1 MNEKPKKPPACDA
14 CKARRVLCHPQPNGA
29 PCPRCVEKNSVC
41 TTTPVARGRPRKNPL
56 PPSYKSSS
64 ISRRPSPPSS
74 QQNQSL
80 SKTSSNCPELTPNF
94 VQHCFDGL
102 ELTPQYNHP
111 LILSTS
117 IKTDIRAVSFQLHL
131 LPPQSQVL
139 ALCIICCASLN
150 SFHPAVLGE
159 GPRPESF
166 VDPRFFSSCPDLR
179 GFGVRRAPVYR
190 ALCAVAHKAAW
201 EVGIILQ
208 PSNENAASCFL
219 LDLLEQYDFSGAS
232 RPWANAYMSHVRAL
246 APIWRTNEAYI
257 ISDAAHWVG
266 HLMGDALI
274 SARSRT
280 PMLVT
285 PNDQLLLCG
294 PEAQSLTMIIV
305 SLKKFPQIPNLSL
318 LWSLLKSYL
327 SHVITLSRQLSDT
340 IAGDYARTN
349 PLSESAIISFISSLV
364 QMHTALTLI
373 LDHVDA
379 SIDPLSN
386 NNSPLVL
393 DNVAR
398 TCAYGSIFG
407 FIGLV
412 LPFYRELQYRETC
425 DAEVLGYH
433 TRNRLLL
440 LCAQAHELAVL
451 GVRELAR
458 CLRYLPK
465 VHYMPVH
472 WSTIFTWA
480 EFCAEEAE
488 SVSAAGL
495 SPECARDIEII
506 VNELKLLGY
515 SLDAVSSPSVQAL
528 IQCLE
533 VHINKVN
540 LDMVLPMEGGWLAG
554 PFDVELAY

>member
-14 CKARRVLCHPQPNGA
+14 CKGRRVLCHPQPNGA

-56 PPSYKSSS
+56 PPSQSAPT
-64 ISRRPSPPSS
+64 SRRPSPPSLP
-74 QQNQSL
+74 QNQYPA
-80 SKTSSNCPELTPNF
+80 KNSSICPELTSSF
-94 VQHCFDGL
+94 VQHCFDAL

-117 IKTDIRAVSFQLHL
+117 IKMHIRAVSFQLHL
-131 LPPQSQVL
+131 LPPQSRVL

-150 SFHPAVLGE
+150 SFHAAVLGE

-166 VDPRFFSSCPDLR
+166 GDLRFFSSCPDLR
-179 GFGVRRAPVYR
+179 GFGVRRAPAYR
-190 ALCAVAHKAAW
+190 ALRAAALKAAW
-201 EVGIILQ
+201 EFGIILQ

-219 LDLLEQYDFSGAS
+219 LDLLEQCDFSGAS

-246 APIWRTNEAYI
+246 APIWRASEAYI

-294 PEAQSLTMIIV
+294 PETRSLETIIV
-305 SLKKFPQIPNLSL
+305 SLKKSSQIPNLSL
-318 LWSLLKSYL
+318 LWSSFKSYL
-327 SHVITLSRQLSDT
+327 SHVINMSRQLSDT

-349 PLSESAIISFISSLV
+349 PLSESAVISFISSLV
-364 QMHTALTLI
+364 QLHAALALI
-373 LDHVDA
+373 LDQVDA
-379 SIDPLSN
+379 SFNPFSKND
-386 NNSPLVL
+386 SPLML
-393 DNVAR
+393 DDVAR
-398 TCAYGSIFG
+398 TCVYGSIFG

-412 LPFYRELQYRETC
+412 LPFYRELEYRETC
-425 DAEVLGYH
+425 DAAMLGHH
-433 TRNRLLL
+433 THDRLRLLRG
-440 LCAQAHELAVL
+440 QAHELAVL

-458 CLRYLPK
+458 CLRCLPK
-465 VHYMPVH
+465 IHYMPVH

-495 SPECARDIEII
+495 SPDGARDIETI

-515 SLDAVSSPSVQAL
+515 SLDLASSSSAQSLVQRLETHLNRAL
-528 IQCLE
+528 
-533 VHINKVN
+533 
-540 LDMVLPMEGGWLAG
+540 LDMFLPVDGGWVAG
-554 PFDVELAY
+554 PLDVERAH